1 MSEVEERR
9 AVRFDVI
16 QRQNIKV
23 DIGDFS
29 VSIGHL
35 VTQDA
40 FGLKPIEFRRFTHYH
55 EQIIRRRV
63 AVRRAACQF
72 AEQQDVFGIEISVG
86 KDSDDSGGLR
96 RVVWQ
101 LGGIGRLSRCGGC
114 RRDLRFGY
122 SFGHYGLRRLFLHDV
137 SIRFHFD

>member
-29 VSIGHL
+29 VSIGRL

-40 FGLKPIEFRRFTHYH
+40 FGLKPVESRRFTHYH

-72 AEQQDVFGIEISVG
+72 AEQQDVFGIEISVE
-86 KDSDDSGGLR
+86 S
-96 RVVWQ
+96 
-101 LGGIGRLSRCGGC
+101 
-114 RRDLRFGY
+114 
-122 SFGHYGLRRLFLHDV
+122 LRRL
-137 SIRFHFD
+137 STRFAMQLSFRELWFAQAVPARCFDSFPF